1 MKSILPTGLTL
12 QRWAVMLILVALIPL
27 AWLKPLDSQAQEH
40 AEAGL
45 KRALATY
52 VVARTIN
59 ALVSVIQETGVS
71 VQPGGIGMTFAPA
84 QFLDPLNDLVEQVS
98 TVMLAVC
105 VSFGIQLMLMQVGG
119 SAAVSLV
126 LTAGLLA
133 WGWYRWRGRAI
144 PRWATRLLVLIV
156 LARFGVPL
164 ASIGSELTFRFAMSD
179 QYLAAQQKL
188 DATAEQVR
196 RVSPLGSS
204 DTPGEKPSWWE
215 TLKRLPESMDMDSKV
230 QQVQGRFEQI
240 RSWLDGMVDHVVRVI
255 AIFTVQTV
263 LLPLL
268 FLWLLGKLLGFAVV
282 RPR

>member
-1 MKSILPTGLTL
+1 MKSILPTGLAL
-12 QRWAVMLILVALIPL
+12 QRWTVALVLVALMPL
-27 AWLKPLDSQAQEH
+27 AWLKPLDDQAQEH

-71 VQPGGIGMTFAPA
+71 VQPGGVGMTFAPA

-105 VSFGIQLMLMQVGG
+105 VSFGIQLMLMKVGG
-119 SAAVSLV
+119 SAAVSLAMS
-126 LTAGLLA
+126 AGLLA
-133 WGWYRWRGRAI
+133 WAWFRWRGRVI

-164 ASIGSELTFRFAMSD
+164 ASIGSELTYRFAMSD
-179 QYLAAQQKL
+179 EYVASQKEL
-188 DATAEQVR
+188 DSTAEK
-196 RVSPLGSS
+196 VSRTGPLG
-204 DTPGEKPSWWE
+204 DTEAQGEKPRWWE
-215 TLKRLPESMDMDSKV
+215 SLDPREKIKQM
-230 QQVQGRFEQI
+230 QHRFEQI
-240 RSWLDGMVDHVVRVI
+240 KVWLDGVVDHVVRVI
-255 AIFTVQTV
+255 AIFTIQTV

-268 FLWLLGKLLGFAVV
+268 FLWMLGRLLGFVVV
-282 RPR
+282 RPRI